1 MNVVMCC
8 VSRVEVE
15 ANVIPINEQM
25 VMAKGNDD
33 PAVTVADE
41 ITIVASPCPQDR
53 YNGVS
58 FRVGREVAERDYVNT
73 QGIVTGS
80 GSTVSDGK
88 SVCGWNSVRFTNTL
102 LRRGSL
108 ITCMLASISLAG
120 CGTDLAL
127 PPDSFVTL
135 TSSKRTTKDRV
146 WGCGIVVPGQPAS
159 VSFPL
164 EDPAIRSTS
173 DIDVKS
179 VKTSSE
185 CVVATPFDY
194 IDSHGK
200 SGVAV
205 RLDINGRGKRRGKRD
220 RSNIL
225 QNETCPACFP
235 QSQCKTNLSRFLP
248 REALVKR

>member
-1 MNVVMCC
+1 MIDALSYYPKMNVVLSC
-8 VSRVEVE
+8 VSLVEGE
-15 ANVIPINEQM
+15 SNVLPVNEQM

-41 ITIVASPCPQDR
+41 IRIVASPCPQDR
-53 YNGVS
+53 YNGAS

-73 QGIVTGS
+73 QGTVTGS

-120 CGTDLAL
+120 CGTDLASPL
-127 PPDSFVTL
+127 DSFVTL
-135 TSSKRTTKDRV
+135 TSSNRTMEGRV
-146 WGCGIVVPGQPAS
+146 WGDGIVVPGQPAS

-185 CVVATPFDY
+185 CVVAIPFDC

-205 RLDINGRGKRRGKRD
+205 RLDINGRGKRD
-220 RSNIL
+220 RLTSI
-225 QNETCPACFP
+225 
-235 QSQCKTNLSRFLP
+235 
-248 REALVKR
+248 

>member
-1 MNVVMCC
+1 M
-8 VSRVEVE
+8 E
-15 ANVIPINEQM
+15 
-25 VMAKGNDD
+25 G
-33 PAVTVADE
+33 
-41 ITIVASPCPQDR
+41 
-53 YNGVS
+53 
-58 FRVGREVAERDYVNT
+58 
-73 QGIVTGS
+73 
-80 GSTVSDGK
+80 
-88 SVCGWNSVRFTNTL
+88 
-102 LRRGSL
+102 
-108 ITCMLASISLAG
+108 
-120 CGTDLAL
+120 
-127 PPDSFVTL
+127 
-135 TSSKRTTKDRV
+135 RV
-146 WGCGIVVPGQPAS
+146 WGGGIVVPGQPAS

-205 RLDINGRGKRRGKRD
+205 RLDINGRGKRD